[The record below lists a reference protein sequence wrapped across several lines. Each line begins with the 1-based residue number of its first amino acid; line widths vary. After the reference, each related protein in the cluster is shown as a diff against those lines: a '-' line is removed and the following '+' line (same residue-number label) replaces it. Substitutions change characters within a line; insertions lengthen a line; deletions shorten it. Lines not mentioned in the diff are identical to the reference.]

1 VVHLHGRRCTA
12 RQNWIVVMKD
22 IDKALTVDMRN
33 GLPDELLVLLRKY
46 PRDQW
51 ANDARL
57 RGLAEGWIQRHNLFR
72 ELSVLTGGMTT
83 DLREGR
89 TSPTTFL
96 PLFQRRMGLLLGELD
111 RHHHVED
118 DYYFPT
124 FAAAAPKLQK
134 GFDILDNDHGVIHG
148 AIHSLGTASHELIAA
163 LSGEVSGRDSD
174 VPRVAERLAGEIG
187 GFDRTLL
194 RHLEDEED
202 LIIPLILERTRDDP
216 NFR

>member
-1 VVHLHGRRCTA
+1 
-12 RQNWIVVMKD
+12 MKD
-22 IDKALTVDMRN
+22 IDKALTVDVRN
-33 GLPDELLVLLRKY
+33 GLPDELLQLLRKF

-57 RGLAEGWIQRHNLFR
+57 HGLAEGWLQRHNLFR

-96 PLFQRRMGLLLGELD
+96 PLFQCRMCLLLGELD

-124 FAAAAPKLQK
+124 FAAAAPRLQK

-148 AIHSLGTASHELIAA
+148 AIYSLGTASRELIAA
-163 LSGEVSGRDSD
+163 LSGELSGRDGD
-174 VPRVAERLAGEIG
+174 APRVVERLAGEIE

>member
-1 VVHLHGRRCTA
+1 
-12 RQNWIVVMKD
+12 MKD
-22 IDKALTVDMRN
+22 IDKALTVDVRN
-33 GLPDELLVLLRKY
+33 GLPDALLALLLKY

-51 ANDARL
+51 ANDASL
-57 RGLAEGWIQRHNLFR
+57 HGLAEGWLQRHNLFR
-72 ELSVLTGGMTT
+72 ELSVQSGGMTA
-83 DLREGR
+83 DLRDGR

-111 RHHHVED
+111 MHHRVED

-134 GFDILDNDHGVIHG
+134 GFDILDNDHGVIHR
-148 AIHSLGTASHELIAA
+148 AMYSLGTTSRELIAA
-163 LSGEVSGRDSD
+163 LSGEVAGRDGD
-174 VPRVAERLAGEIG
+174 APRVAERLAGEIE

>member
-1 VVHLHGRRCTA
+1 
-12 RQNWIVVMKD
+12 
-22 IDKALTVDMRN
+22 
-33 GLPDELLVLLRKY
+33 
-46 PRDQW
+46 
-51 ANDARL
+51 
-57 RGLAEGWIQRHNLFR
+57 LFR
-72 ELSVLTGGMTT
+72 ELSVLTGGMTA

-89 TSPTTFL
+89 MSPTTFL

-124 FAAAAPKLQK
+124 FAAASPKLQK

-148 AIHSLGTASHELIAA
+148 AIHSLGAASRELIAT
-163 LSGEVSGRDSD
+163 LSGEVSGRDGD
-174 VPRVAERLAGEIG
+174 ALRVAERLTGEIE

-194 RHLEDEED
+194 RHLDDEED
-202 LIIPLILERTRDDP
+202 LIIPLILERARDDP

>member
-1 VVHLHGRRCTA
+1 VVRLHGRRCTA
-12 RQNWIVVMKD
+12 KQNWSVIMKD
-22 IDKALTVDMRN
+22 IDKALTIDKRN
-33 GLPDELLVLLRKY
+33 GLPDELLELLRKY

-57 RGLAEGWIQRHNLFR
+57 HGLAEGWLQRHNLFR
-72 ELSVLTGGMTT
+72 ELSVLTGDMTT

-89 TSPTTFL
+89 TSPTAFL

-124 FAAAAPKLQK
+124 FAAAVPKLQK

-148 AIHSLGTASHELIAA
+148 AIYRLGNASRELIAA
-163 LSGEVSGRDSD
+163 LSGEASGRDGD
-174 VPRVAERLAGEIG
+174 APRVAERLAGEIE

-194 RHLEDEED
+194 RHLKDEED

>member
-1 VVHLHGRRCTA
+1 MAGALCRKTRNGSV
-12 RQNWIVVMKD
+12 IMKV
-22 IDKALTVDMRN
+22 IEKALTVDVRN
-33 GLPDELLVLLRKY
+33 GLPDELLQLLRKF

-57 RGLAEGWIQRHNLFR
+57 HGLAEGWLQRHNLFR
-72 ELSVLTGGMTT
+72 ELSMLIGGMTT

-89 TSPTTFL
+89 TSTTTFL

-148 AIHSLGTASHELIAA
+148 AIHSLGTASREIIAA
-163 LSGEVSGRDSD
+163 LSGEVLGRDGD
-174 VPRVAERLAGEIG
+174 ALRVAERLAREIE

>member
-1 VVHLHGRRCTA
+1 MQH
-12 RQNWIVVMKD
+12 
-22 IDKALTVDMRN
+22 IDNALTIDVRD
-33 GLPDELLVLLRKY
+33 GLPAELLELLRKY

-51 ANDARL
+51 ATDARL
-57 RGLAEGWIQRHNLFR
+57 HGLAEGWLQRHNMFR
-72 ELSVLTGGMTT
+72 ELSVLIGDMTT

-111 RHHHVED
+111 THHRVED
-118 DYYFPT
+118 DYYFPS

-148 AIHSLGTASHELIAA
+148 AIHDLGTASRSLIAA
-163 LSGEVSGRDSD
+163 LSGEVWGREGDAL
-174 VPRVAERLAGEIG
+174 RAAERLGGEIV

>member
-1 VVHLHGRRCTA
+1 
-12 RQNWIVVMKD
+12 
-22 IDKALTVDMRN
+22 
-33 GLPDELLVLLRKY
+33 
-46 PRDQW
+46 
-51 ANDARL
+51 
-57 RGLAEGWIQRHNLFR
+57 
-72 ELSVLTGGMTT
+72 
-83 DLREGR
+83 
-89 TSPTTFL
+89 
-96 PLFQRRMGLLLGELD
+96 MGLLLGELD

-134 GFDILDNDHGVIHG
+134 GFDILDNDHRVIHG
-148 AIHSLGTASHELIAA
+148 AIHSLSTASRELIAA
-163 LSGEVSGRDSD
+163 LSSEVTGRDGD
-174 VPRVAERLAGEIG
+174 APRVAERLAGEIE

>member
-1 VVHLHGRRCTA
+1 
-12 RQNWIVVMKD
+12 MKD
-22 IDKALTVDMRN
+22 IDKALTVDVRN
-33 GLPDELLVLLRKY
+33 GLPDELLELLRKY

-57 RGLAEGWIQRHNLFR
+57 HGLAEGWLQRHNLFR

-134 GFDILDNDHGVIHG
+134 GFDILDNDHGVIQG
-148 AIHSLGTASHELIAA
+148 AIYSLGTASRELIAA

-174 VPRVAERLAGEIG
+174 APRAAERLAGEIE

>member
-1 VVHLHGRRCTA
+1 
-12 RQNWIVVMKD
+12 MSD
-22 IDKALTVDMRN
+22 IENALTVNVRA
-33 GLPDELLVLLRKY
+33 GLPDELLGLLRKY

-51 ANDARL
+51 AHDAGL
-57 RGLAEGWIQRHNLFR
+57 HGLAEGWLQRHNLFR
-72 ELSVLTGGMTT
+72 ELSVGVGRMTA
-83 DLREGR
+83 DLRESR
-89 TSPTTFL
+89 TAPTAFL
-96 PLFQRRMGLLLGELD
+96 PLFQRRVGLLLGELD
-111 RHHHVED
+111 THHRVED
-118 DYYFPT
+118 HHYFPS

-148 AIHSLGTASHELIAA
+148 AIYSLGTASRELIAA
-163 LSGEVSGRDSD
+163 LSGQVSGRDGD
-174 VPRVAERLAGEIG
+174 ALRAAERLAGEIV

>member
-1 VVHLHGRRCTA
+1 
-12 RQNWIVVMKD
+12 MKD
-22 IDKALTVDMRN
+22 IDKALTVDVRN
-33 GLPDELLVLLRKY
+33 GLPDELLELARKY

-51 ANDARL
+51 ANDPRL
-57 RGLAEGWIQRHNLFR
+57 HGLAEGWLQRHNLFR
-72 ELSVLTGGMTT
+72 ELSVLTRGMTT
-83 DLREGR
+83 DFREGR

-124 FAAAAPKLQK
+124 FARAAQKLQK
-134 GFDILDNDHGVIHG
+134 GFDILDHDHGVIHG
-148 AIHSLGTASHELIAA
+148 AIYRLGTASRDLIAA
-163 LSGEVSGRDSD
+163 LSGDMSGHDGEA
-174 VPRVAERLAGEIG
+174 PRVAERLAGEIE

-216 NFR
+216 NFG

>member
-1 VVHLHGRRCTA
+1 
-12 RQNWIVVMKD
+12 MKD
-22 IDKALTVDMRN
+22 IDKALTIDKRN
-33 GLPDELLVLLRKY
+33 GLPDELLELLRKY

-57 RGLAEGWIQRHNLFR
+57 HGLAEGWLQRHNLFR

-89 TSPTTFL
+89 TSPTRFL

-124 FAAAAPKLQK
+124 FAAAAPKLQN

-148 AIHSLGTASHELIAA
+148 AIHRLGIASRELIAA
-163 LSGEVSGRDSD
+163 LSGQGSGRDGEA
-174 VPRVAERLAGEIG
+174 PRVADRLAGEIE

-202 LIIPLILERTRDDP
+202 LIIPLHLGAHS
-216 NFR
+216 

>member
-1 VVHLHGRRCTA
+1 
-12 RQNWIVVMKD
+12 MKD
-22 IDKALTVDMRN
+22 IDKALAVDVRN
-33 GLPDELLVLLRKY
+33 GLPDELLELLRKY

-57 RGLAEGWIQRHNLFR
+57 HGLAEGWLQRHNLFR

-83 DLREGR
+83 DLREREGR
-89 TSPTTFL
+89 MSPTTFL

-124 FAAAAPKLQK
+124 FAAAVPKLQK

-148 AIHSLGTASHELIAA
+148 AIDSLGTASRELIAA
-163 LSGEVSGRDSD
+163 LSGEASDRDGD
-174 VPRVAERLAGEIG
+174 VTRVVERLAGEIE

>member
-1 VVHLHGRRCTA
+1 
-12 RQNWIVVMKD
+12 MKD
-22 IDKALTVDMRN
+22 IDKALTVDVRG
-33 GLPDELLVLLRKY
+33 GLPDDLLELLRKY

-57 RGLAEGWIQRHNLFR
+57 HGLAEGWLQRHDLFR
-72 ELSVLTGGMTT
+72 ALSVRIGGMTT

-89 TSPTTFL
+89 TSPKVFL
-96 PLFQRRMGLLLGELD
+96 PLFQRRMGLLLGELEL
-111 RHHHVED
+111 HHRVED
-118 DYYFPT
+118 EHYFPS
-124 FAAAAPKLQK
+124 FVAAAPKLQK

-148 AIHSLGTASHELIAA
+148 AIFDLGTASRELIAA
-163 LSGEVSGRDSD
+163 LSGEVLGRDGD
-174 VPRVAERLAGEIG
+174 ALRAAERLAGQVA

-202 LIIPLILERTRDDP
+202 LIIPLILERTRDDS

>member
-1 VVHLHGRRCTA
+1 
-12 RQNWIVVMKD
+12 
-22 IDKALTVDMRN
+22 
-33 GLPDELLVLLRKY
+33 
-46 PRDQW
+46 
-51 ANDARL
+51 
-57 RGLAEGWIQRHNLFR
+57 
-72 ELSVLTGGMTT
+72 MTT
-83 DLREGR
+83 DFREGR
-89 TSPTTFL
+89 MSPATFL

-111 RHHHVED
+111 MHHRVED
-118 DYYFPT
+118 DYYFPS

-148 AIHSLGTASHELIAA
+148 AIYSLGTASREFIAA

-174 VPRVAERLAGEIG
+174 ALRVAERLAGGIE

-216 NFR
+216 TFR

>member
-1 VVHLHGRRCTA
+1 
-12 RQNWIVVMKD
+12 MKD
-22 IDKALTVDMRN
+22 IDKALTIDKRN
-33 GLPDELLVLLRKY
+33 GLPDELLELLRKY
-46 PRDQW
+46 PRGEW

-57 RGLAEGWIQRHNLFR
+57 HGLAEGWLQRHNLFR
-72 ELSVLTGGMTT
+72 ELSVLTGDMTT

-96 PLFQRRMGLLLGELD
+96 PPFQRRMGLLLGELD

-124 FAAAAPKLQK
+124 FAAAVPKLQK

-148 AIHSLGTASHELIAA
+148 AIYRLGNASRELIAA
-163 LSGEVSGRDSD
+163 LSGEASGRDGD
-174 VPRVAERLAGEIG
+174 APRLAERLAGEIE

-194 RHLEDEED
+194 RHLKDEED

>member
-1 VVHLHGRRCTA
+1 
-12 RQNWIVVMKD
+12 MKV
-22 IDKALTVDMRN
+22 INKALTVDVRT
-33 GLPDELLVLLRKY
+33 GLPDELLELLRKF
-46 PRDQW
+46 PRNQW

-57 RGLAEGWIQRHNLFR
+57 HGLAEGWLQRHNLFR
-72 ELSVLTGGMTT
+72 ELSVLIGDMTM
-83 DLREGR
+83 DFREGR
-89 TSPTTFL
+89 ISTRAFL

-111 RHHHVED
+111 RHHHAED
-118 DYYFPT
+118 DHYFPT

-148 AIHSLGTASHELIAA
+148 AIHSLGTASRELIAA
-163 LSGEVSGRDSD
+163 LAGKVSGRNGDAL
-174 VPRVAERLAGEIG
+174 RVAERLAGEIED
-187 GFDRTLL
+187 FDRTLL

>member
-1 VVHLHGRRCTA
+1 
-12 RQNWIVVMKD
+12 MKH
-22 IDKALTVDMRN
+22 IDKALSVNVRS
-33 GLPDELLVLLRKY
+33 GLPGELLALLRKF

-57 RGLAEGWIQRHNLFR
+57 HGLAEGWLQRHNLFR
-72 ELSVLTGGMTT
+72 ELSGLIGGTTT

-89 TSPTTFL
+89 TSPATFL

-111 RHHHVED
+111 MHHRAED
-118 DYYFPT
+118 EHYFPS

-134 GFDILDNDHGVIHG
+134 GFDILDNDHGVIHD
-148 AIHSLGTASHELIAA
+148 AIDNLATASRELIAA
-163 LSGEVSGRDSD
+163 LSGEVSGRDGE
-174 VPRVAERLAGEIG
+174 VLRVAERVAGEIA